1 MKKTPFQRC
10 SLKAVDF
17 TEANLT
23 EIKFIDCNLVDALF
37 DRSVLEK
44 ADFTS
49 AVNYRIDPNSNQ
61 IKKAKFS
68 LEGLPGLLSAYQIEI
83 K

>member
-17 TEANLT
+17 TEADLT

-44 ADFTS
+44 SDFTS
-49 AVNYRIDPNSNQ
+49 ALNYRIDPNNNQ

>member
-1 MKKTPFQRC
+1 
-10 SLKAVDF
+10 
-17 TEANLT
+17 LT
-23 EIKFIDCNLVDALF
+23 DALF

-49 AVNYRIDPNSNQ
+49 AVHYRIDPNINQ

>member
-1 MKKTPFQRC
+1 MKETPLQRC
-10 SLKAVDF
+10 SLKEVDF
-17 TEANLT
+17 TEADLT
-23 EIKFIDCNLVDALF
+23 EVKFADCNLTDALF

-49 AVNYRIDPNSNQ
+49 AVHYRIDPNINQ